1 MNFTQQSQPMTAPA
15 KPKAKDKLDEGKRQ
29 IGNFAAKTAARPE
42 VQAGIQAGKKGLN
55 KAKKLGLS
63 LIGMGDESSQ
73 QPQPQLQQQTG
84 QNFMGGKRRR
94 KSRRKK
100 RTKRRRKS
108 RRKKRRTKR
117 RRKSRRKRRR

>member
-1 MNFTQQSQPMTAPA
+1 MNFTQGRQEESMPHQT
-15 KPKAKDKLDEGKRQ
+15 KPNAKDKIKEGQAQ
-29 IGNFAAKTAARPE
+29 ISNVAAKAAARPE
-42 VQAGIQAGKKGLN
+42 VQAGIRAGKEGLN
-55 KAKKLGLS
+55 KAKKGLLS
-63 LIGMGDESSQ
+63 LIGMGDES
-73 QPQPQLQQQTG
+73 PQQLQQPPQTYSG
-84 QNFMGGKRRR
+84 MGGKRRR